1 MAQFLYFKI
10 QRMRHH
16 QVTAGNQ
23 TSHVVHR
30 SPCLVYFLALVFKRL
45 NVDHS
50 VHTAMSPKKT
60 HQIPQHNNLLETLSS
75 QATLGK
81 MLIKKWIENGC
92 MCLWPFLA
100 HPCCHCCGDFRLL
113 KVSIKTCCSVKP
125 KLAELIICSLFTDQL
140 MLLSQSTLY

>member
-1 MAQFLYFKI
+1 MLESEFQEKNYEGQCHEKMAQFLYFKI

-60 HQIPQHNNLLETLSS
+60 HQIPQLT
-75 QATLGK
+75 T
-81 MLIKKWIENGC
+81 
-92 MCLWPFLA
+92 
-100 HPCCHCCGDFRLL
+100 
-113 KVSIKTCCSVKP
+113 
-125 KLAELIICSLFTDQL
+125 
-140 MLLSQSTLY
+140 Y